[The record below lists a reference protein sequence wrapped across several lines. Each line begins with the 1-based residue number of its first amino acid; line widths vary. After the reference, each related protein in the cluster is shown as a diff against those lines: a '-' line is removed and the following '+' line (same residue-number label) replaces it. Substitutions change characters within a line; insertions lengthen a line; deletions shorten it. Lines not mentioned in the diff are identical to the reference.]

1 MRITILAE
9 NYAYKTAHS
18 EWGFS
23 SLIEIDQKKFL
34 FDVGLSGTCLLDNAK
49 ELELSISQID
59 GVILSHGH
67 YDHTDG
73 LEPVLNRLKIKHLY
87 GHPAIFSNRYS
98 LKNGELAYKGMRLS
112 RNDLEQEFGVTL
124 HLEKGMTKI
133 SDHLFLTGEVP
144 FTNSFEKISSHFKLC
159 DSHGEILGDDTFPDD
174 NSLVLDTPKG
184 LVIVFGC
191 AHRGIVNIME
201 HVKKSLNKKIHGII
215 GGTHL
220 YIASPEHFSF
230 VVDYIEKEGI
240 ELIAPG
246 HCTGM
251 QRIFDLK
258 NIFKEKVRPAF
269 CGERFTF

>member
-18 EWGFS
+18 EWGFAA
-23 SLIEIDQKKFL
+23 LIEIDQKKFL

-87 GHPAIFSNRYS
+87 GHPDIFSHRYS
-98 LKNGELAYKGMRLS
+98 LKNGELAYKGMRLT
-112 RNDLEQEFGVTL
+112 RLELEEKFGVTL
-124 HLEKGMTKI
+124 HLESGVSNI
-133 SDHLFLTGEVP
+133 SEHLFLTGTVP
-144 FTNSFEKISSHFKLC
+144 FTNSYELISPHFKVC
-159 DSHGEILGDDTFPDD
+159 DPQGKIIGDDSFPDD

-201 HVKKSLNKKIHGII
+201 YVKKTFNKKIYGII

-220 YIASPEHFSF
+220 YIASPEHFAF
-230 VVDYIEKEGI
+230 VVEYMKKEEI

-251 QRIFDLK
+251 QRIFDLQ
-258 NIFKEKVRPAF
+258 NIFKDKVRPAF